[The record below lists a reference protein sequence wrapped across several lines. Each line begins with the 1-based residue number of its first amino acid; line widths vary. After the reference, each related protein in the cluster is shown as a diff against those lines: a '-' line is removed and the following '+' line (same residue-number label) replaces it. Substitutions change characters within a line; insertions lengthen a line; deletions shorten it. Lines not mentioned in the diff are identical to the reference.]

1 MPFFT
6 VLLFLVAFQSISD
19 GAPGP
24 KYPVPRLPND
34 AAWDEVLVEKRAG
47 KYSSAFWSK
56 LRTCLHIKFKVHV
69 RLLFRFHTIF
79 HLCGKSFI
87 SIPPAKIQHNAC
99 FTH

>member
-56 LRTCLHIKFKVHV
+56 LRTY
-69 RLLFRFHTIF
+69 
-79 HLCGKSFI
+79 
-87 SIPPAKIQHNAC
+87 
-99 FTH
+99 